1 MPAFNTK
8 FDLDR
13 NDVELIETA
22 LHDTIRELSIEQL
35 GRASCDQTVERI
47 KETKELLGRLHN
59 QKVVYRPSHKLNVGG

>member
-47 KETKELLGRLHN
+47 KETKEQLGRLHN
-59 QKVVYRPSHKLNVGG
+59 QKVFYRPSNKLYVGG